1 MRLLLPTHAVRPSPA
16 AGRPQGRILIPNH
29 EELLGLNQLPDSVF
43 TDRFVNHMALCGY
56 AYDKHEGRPKP
67 YWTELATRFVY
78 YCCSQVR
85 DVPRRHALTLHARC
99 CEAAEP
105 SLGWLGSMEFVTRA
119 LCW

>member
-43 TDRFVNHMALCGY
+43 TDRFVNHMALCGD

-78 YCCSQVR
+78 YCCSQVPTSSASALS
-85 DVPRRHALTLHARC
+85 PRPLAPPL
-99 CEAAEP
+99 P
-105 SLGWLGSMEFVTRA
+105 SFAPPCPPE
-119 LCW
+119 